1 MFDIVLIESSINRS
15 QDNILLDRKT
25 INYIF

>member
-15 QDNILLDRKT
+15 QDNIFLDRKT